1 MKKEMSSKNG
11 NGEIEMEIE
20 MEIELG
26 GCLSFSLL
34 SFSPSPLSLV
44 KHHLN
49 ILSPPSGRS
58 GVKGKKKKIISVFR
72 YLDIL
77 IFPEIGE
84 ELVMSEEYLPRHL
97 SLAD

>member
-1 MKKEMSSKNG
+1 MAMGKLKWKLKWKLNLEDVSH
-11 NGEIEMEIE
+11 
-20 MEIELG
+20 
-26 GCLSFSLL
+26 FP
-34 SFSPSPLSLV
+34 FSPSLLHLS
-44 KHHLN
+44 HWLN
-49 ILSPPSGRS
+49 TILISYPHCPVDPGSR
-58 GVKGKKKKIISVFR
+58 GKKEKIISVFR

>member
-1 MKKEMSSKNG
+1 MSSKNG
-11 NGEIEMEIE
+11 NGEIE

-49 ILSPPSGRS
+49 ILSPLSGRS
-58 GVKGKKKKIISVFR
+58 GVKGKKEKIISVFR

-77 IFPEIGE
+77 ISPDIPAFPEIGE
-84 ELVMSEEYLPRHL
+84 ELVMSEEYLPRHF